1 MLNSFWVAV
10 TVGTALGFLAGLGVG
25 GGSLLLLWLTAVLS
39 IPYTDAR
46 IYNLL
51 FFLPS
56 AAIAS
61 FFRFRKDSP
70 ALKGLLPA
78 MIAGCIGAVLFSWIG
93 QSIDTY
99 WLKKLFGGLLILTGI
114 REILYKNKKRTDAA

>member
-1 MLNSFWVAV
+1 MLNSFGIAI
-10 TVGTALGFLAGLGVG
+10 TVGTVLGFLAGLGVG

-39 IPYTDAR
+39 IPYPDAR

-61 FFRFRKDSP
+61 FFRFRKDFP
-70 ALKGLLPA
+70 ALKGLFPA
-78 MIAGCIGAVLFSWIG
+78 MIAGCIGAVLFSLIG
-93 QSIDTY
+93 QTIDTY

-114 REILYKNKKRTDAA
+114 REILYKNKKRTDAS